1 MLLGQDDEWGGFEW
15 RRKGQTNLSRIRSLI
30 ISPKP
35 GEILVLDP
43 RHPVLILIVVSVLD
57 PFGVGLLLLLV
68 VGQAFV
74 DGLFLVLGRVR
85 TLFGGVCHG
94 VCVRVGG

>member
-1 MLLGQDDEWGGFEW
+1 MIG
-15 RRKGQTNLSRIRSLI
+15 KGKDRTNLSRIRSLI

-35 GEILVLDP
+35 SQVFILDP
-43 RHPVLILIVVSVLD
+43 RHPVLVLVVVGVLD

-74 DGLFLVLGRVR
+74 DGLFLVFGRVR
-85 TLFGGVCHG
+85 AFFGGVCHG
-94 VCVRVGG
+94 VCVRVCGVVGTM